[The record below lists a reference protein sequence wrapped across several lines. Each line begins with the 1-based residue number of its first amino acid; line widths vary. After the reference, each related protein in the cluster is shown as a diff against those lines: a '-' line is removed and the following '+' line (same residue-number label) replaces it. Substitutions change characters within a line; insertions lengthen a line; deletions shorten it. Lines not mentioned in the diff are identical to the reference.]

1 VDEDS
6 SRDVE
11 REERERDLEDRVIKL
26 ERELARER
34 ELVDRIL
41 GSPRSIGIPPEGM
54 SPLHWES
61 IEGRIEGR
69 EEEFKAVPRGIR
81 TPSQMKAKA
90 EFLIRVQEEQR
101 RKKEANR

>member
-1 VDEDS
+1 VEEDS

-11 REERERDLEDRVIKL
+11 REEREKSLEDRIIKL

-41 GSPRSIGIPPEGM
+41 GSSRSIGIPTEGM
-54 SPLHWES
+54 SPLHGES
-61 IEGRIEGR
+61 IEGRLESR

-101 RKKEANR
+101 RERGK